1 MEIINGIINIEQ
13 LPVVKERFEEI
24 SEAAK
29 EKVSKALSLSA
40 TEENKQAIKKMRAEL
55 RKDFSLFEDARKA
68 VNREIEE
75 RLKPFNDAYKKYISD
90 IYKPADC
97 ELKDK
102 IDSIDSELIEEKK
115 ASVKEYF
122 TEYALFCGIDFISF
136 ENANINVT
144 LSASMKSLKE
154 QAKDFVDRIV
164 SDLKIIGN
172 MEHCDEVLYEYRKS
186 LSASDAI
193 ALVSERH
200 KALDKPEE
208 KEVKEVSEETKS
220 EEAKEDAPLEPP
232 ETAREERIYKCKFT
246 VFTNLEKLKK
256 LKEFLTKEGIDYEQ
270 H

>member
-29 EKVSKALSLSA
+29 EKVSKALSLPA

-68 VNREIEE
+68 VNNEIEN

-90 IYKPADC
+90 IYKPADL
-97 ELKDK
+97 ELKEK
-102 IDSIDSELIEEKK
+102 ISSIDSVLINEKE

-122 TEYALFCGIDFISF
+122 TEYALSCGIDFISF
-136 ENANINVT
+136 ERANINVT
-144 LSASMKSLKE
+144 LSQSLKSLKE
-154 QAKDFVDRIV
+154 QAKDFIDRIV
-164 SDLKIIGN
+164 SDLKIFGT
-172 MEHCDEVLYEYRKS
+172 MDHCDEILYEYRKC

-193 ALVSERH
+193 ALVSDRH